1 MEGGIKFL
9 HFLSVFFFWKVNLK
23 QIEEQK
29 YGSRGVRGYAS
40 RKVFK
45 NLDTVM
51 AILELFEQFLWQIL
65 FAFNLKSFTKYDTF
79 CSFPLT
85 LSYIL
90 LHFPLTLSPL
100 PNMIHFVRTFLIYA
114 CLRRKDDCYQIG
126 LKLWKNCIH
135 QKQR

>member
-1 MEGGIKFL
+1 MALGGSGGML
-9 HFLSVFFFWKVNLK
+9 P
-23 QIEEQK
+23 
-29 YGSRGVRGYAS
+29 

-51 AILELFEQFLWQIL
+51 AILALFEQFLWQIL
-65 FAFNLKSFTKYDTF
+65 FNFFASNS
-79 CSFPLT
+79 
-85 LSYIL
+85 
-90 LHFPLTLSPL
+90 SPS
-100 PNMIHFVRTFLIYA
+100 PIMIHFVHTFLIYA